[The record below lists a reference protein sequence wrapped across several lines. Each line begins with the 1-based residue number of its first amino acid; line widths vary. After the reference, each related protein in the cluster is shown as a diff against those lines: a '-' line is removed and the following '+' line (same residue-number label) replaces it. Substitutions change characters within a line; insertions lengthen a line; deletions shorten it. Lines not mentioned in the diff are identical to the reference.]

1 MSSTEKPES
10 TFITASNGHTSQN
23 HPTSGG
29 KTVID
34 ILTFMVKKNNY
45 YKMVKRE
52 RFNEISYSWYKA
64 NVLL

>member
-34 ILTFMVKKNNY
+34 ILNFMVKKIIIT
-45 YKMVKRE
+45 K
-52 RFNEISYSWYKA
+52 W
-64 NVLL
+64 